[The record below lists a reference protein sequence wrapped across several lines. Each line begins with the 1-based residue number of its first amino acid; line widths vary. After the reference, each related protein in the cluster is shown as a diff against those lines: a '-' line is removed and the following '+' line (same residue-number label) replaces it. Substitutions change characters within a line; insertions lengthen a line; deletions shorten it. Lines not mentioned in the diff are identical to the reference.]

1 MAFRPKS
8 KRTSSP
14 VGPQGK
20 KLLNGLTANKNI
32 DDIIALSKLTNKH
45 SSDISAANNNINTL
59 NGDVSSLDSSKQ
71 DKITLTTVGSSGPST
86 LVNNALNIPDYSS
99 APKGLFAQTAKSVP
113 VTNTTQAQSLIYVNF
128 ERRVNNDGG
137 VLESMSCMDSDL
149 RSNGSVGG
157 LSIPANSFRVGDS
170 FNASIT
176 GQVSSSNNQA
186 LGIRVI
192 GNGGSTV
199 LALTAVTLPTTT
211 NKYFD
216 LHITFT
222 IRAIGVAGV
231 AKIATSGQ
239 FTYSKDSS
247 NAFEGSDFIYINDV
261 TFDTTI
267 DNTLDVTAQW
277 ANASTSNVIFSET
290 FVLHKTY

>member
-1 MAFRPKS
+1 MQIVDRYGIVHGVDRIQINSADGRQKP
-8 KRTSSP
+8 SS
-14 VGPQGK
+14 
-20 KLLNGLTANKNI
+20 
-32 DDIIALSKLTNKH
+32 
-45 SSDISAANNNINTL
+45 IN
-59 NGDVSSLDSSKQ
+59 
-71 DKITLTTVGSSGPST
+71 
-86 LVNNALNIPDYSS
+86 Y
-99 APKGLFAQTAKSVP
+99 GLFAQTAKSVP
-113 VTNTTQAQSLIYVNF
+113 ITNTTQAQSLIYVNF
-128 ERRVNNDGG
+128 EMRVDNDGG
-137 VLESMSCMDSDL
+137 VLESISCMDPEL
-149 RSNGSVGG
+149 RNYGSVGG
-157 LSIPANSFRVGDS
+157 LFVPANSFRVGDS

-176 GQVSSSNNQA
+176 GQVSSLNNQA

-192 GNGGSTV
+192 GNSGSTV

-222 IRAIGVAGV
+222 IRAIGVTGV

-267 DNTLDVTAQW
+267 DNTLDITAQW
-277 ANASTSNVIFSET
+277 ANASTSNIIFSET
-290 FVLHKTY
+290 FVLNKTF